1 MKKLMMALLAMMA
14 VLFGTT
20 ACGGSIFGQTRIK
33 GSGNLITRTVAV
45 GNFHTIDASR
55 GVKVLL
61 TDEPGDIEICADDNL
76 IEYVRVGIDG
86 GELKIT
92 VAPRIH
98 AVPSEQILVRVPYN
112 GNIRKLEASSAAK
125 IVAKTLFTG
134 RMLEIE
140 ASSAARIRV
149 DAQVETCEIDAS
161 SSAKVVAQI
170 DADRL
175 KRMLRVHR
183 RFCCR
188 GRCRKRCSKPLPL
201 RRSMPGSWSHTSAR
215 RRRRALPI
223 FGSIASRLCNPER
236 RAPEAF
242 PMLDRAV

>member
-1 MKKLMMALLAMMA
+1 MMALLAMMA

-140 ASSAARIRV
+140 ASQPGSVWMHRSKRVKSTLRAALKSWRRSMRTV
-149 DAQVETCEIDAS
+149 W
-161 SSAKVVAQI
+161 
-170 DADRL
+170 

>member
-1 MKKLMMALLAMMA
+1 MMALLAMMA

-125 IVAKTLFTG
+125 LVAKTLLPAECWRSRRRAQPGSVWMHRSKRVKSTL
-134 RMLEIE
+134 R
-140 ASSAARIRV
+140 AALKSWRRSMRTV
-149 DAQVETCEIDAS
+149 W
-161 SSAKVVAQI
+161 
-170 DADRL
+170 
-175 KRMLRVHR
+175 KRMLRAHR

-188 GRCRKRCSKPLPL
+188 VRYRKRCSKPLPL

-215 RRRRALPI
+215 RRRRAPPI

-242 PMLDRAV
+242 PMPDRAV

>member
-98 AVPSEQILVRVPYN
+98 AVPSERRAQPGSVWMHRSKRVKSTL
-112 GNIRKLEASSAAK
+112 RAALK
-125 IVAKTLFTG
+125 SWRRSMRTVW
-134 RMLEIE
+134 
-140 ASSAARIRV
+140 
-149 DAQVETCEIDAS
+149 
-161 SSAKVVAQI
+161 
-170 DADRL
+170 

>member
-134 RMLEIE
+134 R
-140 ASSAARIRV
+140 
-149 DAQVETCEIDAS
+149 
-161 SSAKVVAQI
+161 
-170 DADRL
+170 
-175 KRMLRVHR
+175 
-183 RFCCR
+183 
-188 GRCRKRCSKPLPL
+188 KRCSKPLPL